1 MPDAQAAPVL
11 IAADRLEAFIAD
23 IFRANAC
30 DAAEAGRIA
39 SHLLGANLAGHD
51 SHGVARVPRYVE
63 WQQAGYIV
71 PGRQAEIVTDG
82 GGFVLLD
89 GGFGYGQTVAP
100 QATALGIERAQKHG
114 AAVIAL
120 RNSAHI
126 GRVGTY
132 AEQAIEAGLV
142 SIHFVNVAG
151 STMVAPFGGVE
162 RRFSTAPFSVGV
174 PTSPPVVL
182 DFATSRVAEGK
193 VLVASNGGKPL
204 PSDALVEPDGRL
216 SGDPRTLYGDYE
228 RTGRRSADGGLGAI
242 RAFGEHKGSGLA
254 FACELLAGALTGNG
268 CAGPVETRGRISNGM
283 LSVFISPKHFGT
295 DAEFIRIA
303 EDYVAWV
310 KSCRPIEPGG
320 EVLAPGE
327 PEARLRTERLRDG
340 VPLQPDTWASLVRC
354 AQDLGVPVPNP
365 AAAAAA

>member
-1 MPDAQAAPVL
+1 MPDAQAVL
-11 IAADRLEAFIAD
+11 IAADRLESFVSD
-23 IFRANAC
+23 IFRANKC

-39 SHLLGANLAGHD
+39 EHLLGANLAGHD
-51 SHGVARVPRYVE
+51 SHGVARVPRYVD
-63 WQQAGYIV
+63 WQQAGFVV

-100 QATALGIERAQKHG
+100 QATALGIERARKHG
-114 AAVIAL
+114 TAVIAL
-120 RNSAHI
+120 RNSGHI
-126 GRVGTY
+126 GRLGSY
-132 AEQAIEAGLV
+132 AEQAIAAGLV

-204 PSDALVEPDGRL
+204 PPDALVEPDGRV

-228 RTGRRSADGGLGAI
+228 RTGQRSAAGGLGAI

-268 CAGPVETRGRISNGM
+268 CAGPVETRGRISNGL

-295 DAEFIRIA
+295 EAEFIRIA

-327 PEARLRTERLRDG
+327 PEARLRAERLRDG

-354 AQDLGVPVPNP
+354 AQGLGVPVPNP
-365 AAAAAA
+365 AAAPAAA